1 MRGFLNGSLVV
12 QVLVELLVVSAGRTH
27 PLQFGQQ
34 SVSCFDF
41 VLLPGGVRGSI
52 DPGSQVVGK

>member
-27 PLQFGQQ
+27 PLQLGQDA
-34 SVSCFDF
+34 VPRFDL
-41 VLLPGGVRGSI
+41 VPLPGGVRESI
-52 DPGSQVVGK
+52 DPAA